1 MKIER
6 SIAVYEKEEDSLI
19 IDIVIDLSV
28 DFLINLFKVDKND
41 DPDFHKGY
49 LIHEEQYHQ
58 LKDLVPQLSK
68 FDFDTVKMYLEC
80 FSLD

>member
-19 IDIVIDLSV
+19 IDIVIDLSA
-28 DFLINLFKVDKND
+28 DFLINLFKVDIND

-49 LIHEEQYHQ
+49 LIQKEHYLA
-58 LKDLVPQLSK
+58 LKDVVPQLSK
-68 FDFDTVKMYLEC
+68 YDFDSVKMYVEC